1 MTDCRAV
8 IALALVATLLAAC
21 AEGPLTFGS
30 PAADPPGLTA
40 TRDVDP
46 KDVPATLAMEGL
58 KRLEAGDLDAA
69 SESLQAAIKLRPD
82 VMGYHLLLGTI
93 YHLKYL
99 AGRNTAELAMTAY
112 EVAARLDDRSPLP
125 FQQIGRLNFQTRRYE
140 ASRDA
145 FLKAYARQPGR
156 AELLDELLAAAWYAG
171 DLAIARSVREDAGGR
186 GLESATMLRLDALL
200 AGVLQDP
207 TTARPAFAA
216 LERRYGY
223 ERVQLAQLEQRVG
236 ALQDSAAGLPADPA
250 GPAETTPG
258 TGEPDPS
265 VAVEPAGHWFA
276 CDPEPGIALPT
287 MSEMQG
293 IPNASGDETER
304 LPAIPRPCPGAPA
317 PPAVMLDTAII
328 QSNEAIGSRYG
339 VNLLNALS
347 VFATGGLSFTE
358 TTATANGSSS
368 VTNSTNVRS
377 FRIDLGS
384 SPTTNY
390 IAYALDIA
398 NSVQSTS
405 EIISQPA
412 LVAIDRLPSTFFS
425 GSIVTIGVAGSDS
438 SSSTITD
445 RPIGVSLSITPTV
458 IDDETLNLNVK
469 VARSSLAT
477 SALGAASTF
486 SQTLST
492 TRTSVAASVTARY
505 GQTILV
511 SGLTEA
517 GSTSTDDGT
526 PVLKDIPVVQW
537 LFDRQSDLRYRSS
550 VLVAITP
557 RRLGDV
563 APARLT
569 DAMRDPHVQNRLR
582 RVLDRMT
589 ERSSIQLA
597 LKRMSG
603 RRFFDLT
610 EDGDFA
616 SDDWYR
622 DGRLKRLFEDL
633 ARTLYR

>member
-1 MTDCRAV
+1 M
-8 IALALVATLLAAC
+8 
-21 AEGPLTFGS
+21 
-30 PAADPPGLTA
+30 
-40 TRDVDP
+40 
-46 KDVPATLAMEGL
+46 
-58 KRLEAGDLDAA
+58 
-69 SESLQAAIKLRPD
+69 
-82 VMGYHLLLGTI
+82 
-93 YHLKYL
+93 
-99 AGRNTAELAMTAY
+99 
-112 EVAARLDDRSPLP
+112 
-125 FQQIGRLNFQTRRYE
+125 
-140 ASRDA
+140 
-145 FLKAYARQPGR
+145 
-156 AELLDELLAAAWYAG
+156 
-171 DLAIARSVREDAGGR
+171 
-186 GLESATMLRLDALL
+186 
-200 AGVLQDP
+200 
-207 TTARPAFAA
+207 
-216 LERRYGY
+216 
-223 ERVQLAQLEQRVG
+223 
-236 ALQDSAAGLPADPA
+236 
-250 GPAETTPG
+250 
-258 TGEPDPS
+258 
-265 VAVEPAGHWFA
+265 
-276 CDPEPGIALPT
+276 
-287 MSEMQG
+287 
-293 IPNASGDETER
+293 
-304 LPAIPRPCPGAPA
+304 
-317 PPAVMLDTAII
+317 
-328 QSNEAIGSRYG
+328 
-339 VNLLNALS
+339 
-347 VFATGGLSFTE
+347 
-358 TTATANGSSS
+358 TATANGSSS

-517 GSTSTDDGT
+517 GSTSSDDGT